1 VAPVAKP
8 IELRILA
15 GHLNGDYTD
24 RWGRIWPGDRYLQ
37 GGSVFYHPETFGGER
52 FGKVRYVIPVPP
64 GRYAVTFYF
73 AGAHAPEP
81 MVTHLR

>member
-1 VAPVAKP
+1 
-8 IELRILA
+8 
-15 GHLNGDYTD
+15 
-24 RWGRIWPGDRYLQ
+24 
-37 GGSVFYHPETFGGER
+37 VFYHPETFGGER